1 MNMFTL
7 TSNRPEPRMNQTD
20 TLLRTLCSLC
30 TVMLLTLLLPPES
43 DAKPMERFQTADAD
57 SVIEVSESDYYRI
70 LTIPAPDGV
79 ELEVGGLERLPN
91 GKLAVATRR
100 GEIWILDNPV
110 LDNGTPPH
118 YTKFAEGLYE
128 ILGMEYRDGS
138 FYVAQRGELNR
149 LTDTDNDGKA
159 DLYERVYAWPISGHY
174 HEYSFGPAFLPNGH
188 MVVTGNVAFGDEK
201 WWEAESRVP
210 WRGWAMSIS
219 PEGDMKPIATGM
231 RSPSGVMVNDRGDIL
246 YTENQGDWIGSGFIS
261 HVEEGDFF
269 GNVAGLRWADHPESP
284 VSVRKEDIVDS
295 ERPMFETAERV
306 PGLKLPAVWI
316 PHTLMGIST
325 SDLIQDSE
333 GFFPHFQGHYFVG
346 DQGHARINR
355 VDMEIVNGE
364 YQGAVF
370 PFREG
375 FLSGVMR
382 MEFGLGSSL
391 YVGMTDRGW
400 RSTGEETHGLQWM
413 VWNGDVP
420 FEMKTIRAQSDGF
433 LIEFTHPV
441 DRELASDP
449 SLYAITSFTYMYRY
463 DYGSPV
469 IEQEPAE
476 VQGLQISDDGRQV
489 RLVVDNMREKYI
501 HEVKLGE
508 LLSANGI
515 PLLHDT
521 GYYTLNHIPEGNR
534 LEAGEMTT
542 GNDSGQPAA
551 VSSGTGVSAGTGIA
565 AQPETESVPREMKR
579 VTQMPDTWDE
589 GPDRTIEMGTEPG
602 LQFDITEIQVN
613 RGERVALTFTNDDN
627 MVHNFV
633 LVQPESGDEVG
644 EAAIN
649 LGLQG
654 SDMSYVPDSEQVIAF
669 TSLLQPANSETIYF
683 TAPEEPGVYTYLCTF
698 PGHHIAMRG
707 TLVVR

>member
-1 MNMFTL
+1 
-7 TSNRPEPRMNQTD
+7 MNQTD
-20 TLLRTLCSLC
+20 TFMRILCSLC
-30 TVMLLTLLLPPES
+30 TGMLFTLLLLPES
-43 DAKPMERFQTADAD
+43 YARPFESNDGYQAADAD
-57 SVIEVSESDYYRI
+57 SVIEVSENDYYRI
-70 LTIPAPDGV
+70 LTIPAPAGV

-110 LDNGTPPH
+110 LGDGVPPH

-128 ILGMEYRDGS
+128 ILGLEYRDGS

-149 LTDTDNDGKA
+149 LTDTDKDGKA
-159 DLYERVYAWPISGHY
+159 DLYERIYAWPISGHY
-174 HEYSFGPAFLPNGH
+174 HEYSFGPAFLPNGD

-210 WRGWAMSIS
+210 WRGWAMAIT
-219 PEGDMKPIATGM
+219 PEGEMNPIATGM

-261 HVEEGDFF
+261 HVEEGDFL

-284 VSVRKEDIVDS
+284 VSVQKEDIVDS
-295 ERPMFETAERV
+295 ERPMFETAARV

-370 PFREG
+370 PFSEG

-382 MEFGLGSSL
+382 MEFGPGSSL
-391 YVGMTDRGW
+391 FVGMTDRGW

-413 VWNGDVP
+413 VWNEEIP
-420 FEMKTIRAQSDGF
+420 FEMKTIRAQPDGF

-449 SLYAITSFTYMYRY
+449 LLYSVTSFTYMYRY
-463 DYGSPV
+463 DYGSPI
-469 IEQEPAE
+469 IEQEPA
-476 VQGLQISDDGRQV
+476 VIRGLQVSEDGKRV
-489 RLVVDNMREKYI
+489 RLAVDNMREKYI
-501 HEVKLGE
+501 HEVKLGA
-508 LLSANGI
+508 LLAADGT

-521 GYYTLNHIPEGNR
+521 GYYTLNHIPEGEG
-534 LEAGEMTT
+534 LSEEEMTPAP
-542 GNDSGQPAA
+542 GQTARAA
-551 VSSGTGVSAGTGIA
+551 VSGSGTAEANVDVEGAGTAI
-565 AQPETESVPREMKR
+565 PREMKR
-579 VTQMPDTWDE
+579 VTEMPLAWGGDA
-589 GPDRTIEMGTEPG
+589 DREIEMGTEPG
-602 LQFDITEIQVN
+602 LQFDITEIEVN
-613 RGERVALTFTNDDN
+613 RGDRVALTFTNDDN

-633 LVQPESGDEVG
+633 LVEPEAGDEVG

-654 SDMSYVPDSEQVIAF
+654 SDMDYVPDSGKVIAF
-669 TSLLQPANSETIYF
+669 TSLLQPAGSETIYF
-683 TAPEEPGVYTYLCTF
+683 SAPDEPGIYTYLCTF

-707 TLVVR
+707 RLVVR